1 MMNVNPDY
9 ITNYLNKINTQLD
22 SSIQPNNNKKSTI
35 VFAISL
41 KSKKVSRNWDVV
53 QQQLAKT
60 LKSILNNTE
69 QNFRIMVA
77 GHEKPTIN
85 ELSNS
90 KVTWISVNFPISRSN
105 VGMSNDKMKKRKVI
119 AQYLSKEG
127 YSGYFMPLDADDWVH
142 FRFVEYLN
150 KSPFS
155 KAYIFNKGIMSNL
168 KRNEI
173 WLISN
178 FFKHCGSCSVFYFQ
192 NNELPNAIETTGG
205 IFHGLTL
212 TSHPKIIQ
220 NLKMY
225 KVKYKLIDLP
235 FIFRVYGYGDNN
247 LTIKGKLSMDLS
259 AANYNT
265 FGTPINN
272 EIYHQFKVN

>member
-1 MMNVNPDY
+1 MNINPDY
-9 ITNYLNKINTQLD
+9 IKNNLNKINTYLN
-22 SSIQPNNNKKSTI
+22 SIRNPNSRKKSTI

-60 LKSILNNTE
+60 IQSILNSSD
-69 QNFRIMVA
+69 QNFRIIVA
-77 GHEKPTIN
+77 GHEKPNIK

-90 KVTWISVNFPISRSN
+90 KVTWISVNFPLSRSK
-105 VGMSNDKMKKRKVI
+105 VGMSNDKMKKRYAI
-119 AQYLSKEG
+119 AHYLSKEG
-127 YSGYFMPLDADDWVH
+127 FSGYFMPLDADDWVH
-142 FRFVEYLN
+142 HRFVEYLN
-150 KSPFS
+150 KSPVS
-155 KAYIFNKGIMSNL
+155 KAYILNKGIMSNL

-178 FFKHCGSCSVFYFQ
+178 FYKHCGSCAVFYFE
-192 NNELPNAIETTGG
+192 NHELPKDNKPSGG

-220 NLKMY
+220 NLKLY
-225 KVKYKLIDLP
+225 KVKYQLIDFP

-247 LTIKGKLSMDLS
+247 LTIKGKLNLDLS

-265 FGTPINN
+265 FGTPLTS
-272 EIYHQFKVN
+272 EIYQQFKVN